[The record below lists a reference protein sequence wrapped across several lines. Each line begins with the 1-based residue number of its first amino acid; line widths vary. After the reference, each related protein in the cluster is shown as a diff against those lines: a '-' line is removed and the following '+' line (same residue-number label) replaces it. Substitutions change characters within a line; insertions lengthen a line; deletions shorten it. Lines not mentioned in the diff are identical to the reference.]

1 MKKIVINLSPQ
12 KETVTNVISQTVV
25 SYAPL
30 VGLTA
35 ALVAIIIFLLQMVV
49 FKQTYEYAG
58 YQKRWKAW
66 EGRYEEIKKIKQG
79 ISKLKKEKKGLEE
92 VVTPE
97 YDLAFILSDIASS
110 LPENVWFEG
119 LEFKKGTINLRGYVI
134 KWGEDYLVALD
145 GFINSLR
152 EKKYFSSK
160 FKKASIK
167 ESKKSAFNSVE
178 TLKFIIECAK

>member
-1 MKKIVINLSPQ
+1 MKRIVINLSPQ
-12 KETVTNVISQTVV
+12 KETVTSVISQTVV

-30 VGLTA
+30 VGLTVV
-35 ALVAIIIFLLQMVV
+35 LVAIIIFLLQMVV

-58 YQKRWKAW
+58 YHKKWKAW
-66 EGRYEEIKKIKQG
+66 EGRHKEIKRIKNG
-79 ISKLKKEKKGLEE
+79 ISKLKRERKGLEE
-92 VVTPE
+92 VIIPE
-97 YDLAFILSDIASS
+97 YNLVLILSDIASS

-119 LEFKKGTINLRGYVI
+119 LEFKQGTINLRVYVVR
-134 KWGEDYLVALD
+134 WDEDHLVSLD

-160 FKKASIK
+160 FKKTNIK
-167 ESKKSAFNSVE
+167 ESKKSVFNSVE